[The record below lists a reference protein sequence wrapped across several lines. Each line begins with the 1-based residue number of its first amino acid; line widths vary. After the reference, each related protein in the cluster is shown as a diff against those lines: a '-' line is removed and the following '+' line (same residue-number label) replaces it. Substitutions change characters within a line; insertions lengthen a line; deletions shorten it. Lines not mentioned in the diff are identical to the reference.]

1 MTTQNANPHAKT
13 DAERE
18 EYGEIEDAEPIDLE
32 FGPDVGGVA
41 EVDFESDEL
50 RTLFAACKLTDENS
64 IQFIKRAAMERAAA
78 LLEQQPTA
86 PAASS

>member
-1 MTTQNANPHAKT
+1 MSSEPRPQT

-18 EYGEIEDAEPIDLE
+18 EYGEIEDAAPVDFE

-50 RTLFAACKLTDENS
+50 RTLFAACKLADENS
-64 IQFIKRAAMERAAA
+64 IQFIKRAAMERAAG
-78 LLEQQPTA
+78 LLEQQPAA

>member
-1 MTTQNANPHAKT
+1 MSTEPLPQT

-18 EYGEIEDAEPIDLE
+18 EYGEIEDAELIDLE
-32 FGPDVGGVA
+32 FGPNVGGVA

-64 IQFIKRAAMERAAA
+64 IQFIKRAALERATA
-78 LLEQQPTA
+78 LLEQQPAA

>member
-1 MTTQNANPHAKT
+1 MSREPLPKT

-18 EYGEIEDAEPIDLE
+18 EYGDPKDWVPIDLE

-50 RTLFAACKLTDENS
+50 RTLFAACKLADENS
-64 IQFIKRAAMERAAA
+64 IQFIKRAAMERAAG
-78 LLEQQPTA
+78 LLEQQPAA